1 MIIPYLFTFVHTSIK
16 YDIIGIILNINFMA
30 GIWRRWRRNR
40 LRVQQY
46 VSQHYLR
53 EIVYGGSDGI
63 VTTFAVVAGFTG
75 ANATGSDMLGVTIGA
90 VVLFGLANL
99 FSDAMSMG
107 LGDYMSIRSQE
118 DLYNTTYQKE
128 LKYLEHSTKAFGDR
142 IQDKLVEKGFNKS
155 DAKEIMQLFHKN
167 PKFGIEWLMR
177 EYHGIPDP
185 GETSPIFSAL
195 ATIVSFLTFGFIPL
209 IPFVFGV
216 VDPTQAFIFSISGVI
231 TALFLLG
238 LLRWKVVGYGLTR
251 ALGETLLL
259 GGVSASIAF
268 IIGAIIGG

>member
-1 MIIPYLFTFVHTSIK
+1 
-16 YDIIGIILNINFMA
+16 MA
-30 GIWRRWRRNR
+30 GIWRRWRRYR
-40 LRVQQY
+40 LKVREYISQQ
-46 VSQHYLR
+46 YLR

-75 ANATGSDMLGVTIGA
+75 ANATGSDLMGLTMGA

-99 FSDAMSMG
+99 FSDAVSMG
-107 LGDYMSIRSQE
+107 LGDYMSIRSQD

-128 LKYLEHSTKAFGDR
+128 IKHLEHSSKSFSKR
-142 IQDKLVEKGFNKS
+142 IQYKLVDKGFTQS

-167 PKFGIEWLMR
+167 PKFGIEWLMQ

-185 GETSPIFSAL
+185 GQTNPVFSAL

-209 IPFVFGV
+209 IPFVFGIS
-216 VDPTQAFIFSISGVI
+216 DPTQAFLLSISGVI
-231 TALFLLG
+231 TALVLLG

-268 IIGAIIGG
+268 IIGAIIGA

>member
-1 MIIPYLFTFVHTSIK
+1 
-16 YDIIGIILNINFMA
+16 MA
-30 GIWRRWRRNR
+30 GIWRRWRRTR
-40 LRVQQY
+40 TRVQKY
-46 VSQHYLR
+46 VSQQYLR

-75 ANATGSDMLGVTIGA
+75 ANATGSDLMGVTIGA

-107 LGDYMSIRSQE
+107 LGDYMSIRSQD

-128 LKYLEHSTKAFGDR
+128 LKHLEHSSDAFNDR
-142 IQDKLVEKGFNKS
+142 IQEQLVDKGFNQS
-155 DAKEIMQLFHKN
+155 DAKEIVQLFHKN
-167 PKFGIEWLMR
+167 PKFGIEWLMK

-185 GETSPIFSAL
+185 GQTNPVFSAL
-195 ATIVSFLTFGFIPL
+195 ATIASFLTFGFIPL

-216 VDPTQAFIFSISGVI
+216 SDPTQAFLLSISGVI
-231 TALFLLG
+231 TALVLLG
-238 LLRWKVVGYGLTR
+238 LLRWKLVGYGLAR
-251 ALGETLLL
+251 ALGETLFL

-268 IIGAIIGG
+268 IIGAIIGA

>member
-1 MIIPYLFTFVHTSIK
+1 
-16 YDIIGIILNINFMA
+16 MA
-30 GIWRRWRRNR
+30 GIWRRWRRYR
-40 LRVQQY
+40 TKVRQY
-46 VSQHYLR
+46 VSQQYLR

-75 ANATGSDMLGVTIGA
+75 ANATGSDLMGLTIGA

-118 DLYNTTYQKE
+118 DLYHTTYSKE
-128 LKYLEHSTKAFGDR
+128 LKHLEHSSESFNNR
-142 IQDKLVEKGFNKS
+142 IQYKLVEKGFSKS
-155 DAKEIMQLFHKN
+155 DAKEIVKLFHKN
-167 PKFGIEWLMR
+167 PKFGIEWLMQ

-185 GETSPIFSAL
+185 GDTNPIFSAL
-195 ATIVSFLTFGFIPL
+195 ATIVSFLFFGFIPL

-216 VDPTQAFIFSISGVI
+216 SDPTQAFLLSISGVI
-231 TALFLLG
+231 TALVLLG

-251 ALGETLLL
+251 ALGETLFL
-259 GGVSASIAF
+259 GGVSAAIAF
-268 IIGAIIGG
+268 IIGAIIGA

>member
-1 MIIPYLFTFVHTSIK
+1 
-16 YDIIGIILNINFMA
+16 MA
-30 GIWRRWRRNR
+30 GIWRRWRRSR
-40 LRVQQY
+40 LKVQQY

-75 ANATGSDMLGVTIGA
+75 ANATGSDTMGVAIGA
-90 VVLFGLANL
+90 VILFGLANL

-107 LGDYMSIRSQE
+107 LGDYMSIRSQD
-118 DLYNTTYQKE
+118 DLYHTTYQKE
-128 LKYLEHSTKAFGDR
+128 LEHLEHSSESFSNR
-142 IQDKLVEKGFNKS
+142 VQNKLVEKGFDKS

-185 GETSPIFSAL
+185 GETSPVFSAL

-209 IPFVFGV
+209 IPFIFGV
-216 VDPTQAFIFSISGVI
+216 VNPAQAFLFSISGVI
-231 TALFLLG
+231 TALCLLG
-238 LLRWKVVGYGLTR
+238 LLRWKVVGYGLAR

-268 IIGAIIGG
+268 IIGVIIGG

>member
-1 MIIPYLFTFVHTSIK
+1 
-16 YDIIGIILNINFMA
+16 MA
-30 GIWRRWRRNR
+30 GIWRRWRRSR
-40 LRVQQY
+40 TKVRQYISQQ
-46 VSQHYLR
+46 YLR

-75 ANATGSDMLGVTIGA
+75 ANATGSDMMGLTMGA
-90 VVLFGLANL
+90 VVLFGFANL

-128 LKYLEHSTKAFGDR
+128 LKHLEHSIEAFGER
-142 IQDKLVEKGFNKS
+142 IKEKLVEKGFNS
-155 DAKEIMQLFHKN
+155 DDANKIMQLFHKN
-167 PKFGIEWLMR
+167 PEFGIEWLMQ

-185 GETSPIFSAL
+185 GETNPIFSAL
-195 ATIVSFLTFGFIPL
+195 ATLVSFTFFGFIPL
-209 IPFVFGV
+209 IPFIFGV
-216 VDPTQAFIFSISGVI
+216 IDPTKAFIFSITGVI

-238 LLRWKVVGYGLTR
+238 LLRWKVVGYGLVR

-259 GGVSASIAF
+259 GGVSAAIAF
-268 IIGAIIGG
+268 IIGAIIGA

>member
-1 MIIPYLFTFVHTSIK
+1 
-16 YDIIGIILNINFMA
+16 MA
-30 GIWRRWRRNR
+30 GIWRRWRRYR
-40 LRVQQY
+40 LKVREYISQQ
-46 VSQHYLR
+46 YLR

-75 ANATGSDMLGVTIGA
+75 ANATGSDLMGLTMGA

-118 DLYNTTYQKE
+118 DLYKTTYQKE
-128 LKYLEHSTKAFGDR
+128 LKHLEHSRDAFNDR
-142 IQDKLVEKGFNKS
+142 IQEQLVEKGFSES
-155 DAKEIMQLFHKN
+155 DANEIVKLFHKN
-167 PKFGIEWLMR
+167 PKFGIEWLMQ

-185 GETSPIFSAL
+185 GQTNPVFSAF

-209 IPFVFGV
+209 IPFVFGIS
-216 VDPTQAFIFSISGVI
+216 DPTQAFIFSISGVVI
-231 TALFLLG
+231 ALVLLG
-238 LLRWKVVGYGLTR
+238 LLRWKVIGYGLAR

-268 IIGAIIGG
+268 MIGAIIGV

>member
-1 MIIPYLFTFVHTSIK
+1 
-16 YDIIGIILNINFMA
+16 MA
-30 GIWRRWRRNR
+30 GIWRRWRRTR
-40 LRVQQY
+40 TRVQKY
-46 VSQHYLR
+46 ISQQYLR

-75 ANATGSDMLGVTIGA
+75 ANATNSDLMGLTMGA

-128 LKYLEHSTKAFGDR
+128 LKHLEHSSKSFIQMT
-142 IQDKLVEKGFNKS
+142 QDKLVDKGFNQS
-155 DAKEIMQLFHKN
+155 DAKEIVKLFHKN
-167 PKFGIEWLMR
+167 PKFGVEWLMQ
-177 EYHGIPDP
+177 ECHGIPDP
-185 GETSPIFSAL
+185 GQISPILSAL

-209 IPFVFGV
+209 IPFIFGIS
-216 VDPTQAFIFSISGVI
+216 DPTLAFLLSISGVI
-231 TALFLLG
+231 IALILLG
-238 LLRWKVVGYGLTR
+238 LLRWKVVGYGIMR

-259 GGVSASIAF
+259 GGVSASVAF
-268 IIGAIIGG
+268 MIGAIIGV